1 MLKSQ
6 TSCEAGTESHGSHA
20 DSRVAKWV
28 SGFLMFQGYR
38 SGNLQC
44 EERDLMN
51 ASPNG
56 WRVAVF
62 RRCNGTDTGQLVLDL
77 NMTKVLRQL
86 DGHKNLAS
94 VAFAA
99 GLTMS
104 ELQNAIRSLLDLELI
119 EPIALGHDMWI
130 AESLPCR

>member
-1 MLKSQ
+1 
-6 TSCEAGTESHGSHA
+6 
-20 DSRVAKWV
+20 
-28 SGFLMFQGYR
+28 
-38 SGNLQC
+38 
-44 EERDLMN
+44 MN

-62 RRCNGTDTGQLVLDL
+62 RRCNGADMGQLVMDL
-77 NMTKVLRQL
+77 NMIKVLRQL

-104 ELQNAIRSLLDLELI
+104 ELQSAVRSLVDLELI
-119 EPIALGHDMWI
+119 EPIAMNYNRVR
-130 AESLPCR
+130 AERLPYR